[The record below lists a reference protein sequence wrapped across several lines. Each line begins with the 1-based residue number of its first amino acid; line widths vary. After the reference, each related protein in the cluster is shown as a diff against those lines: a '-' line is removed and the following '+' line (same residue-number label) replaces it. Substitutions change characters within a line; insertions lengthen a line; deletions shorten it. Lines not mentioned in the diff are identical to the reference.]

1 VAAVTRIVPI
11 GRMNGG
17 TVNDAS
23 LTSPAPRITLRDIA
37 REAGVSH
44 VTVSRALRNDP
55 TISHGRRKEIK
66 QLAAKMG
73 YRPDPALAALAAYR
87 FTNQSHRIQSALAW
101 VNHWEQPEKL
111 RGYREFDN
119 YWHGA
124 LRAAERFGY
133 HLDDLRWTRDI
144 SARRFEKIL
153 LTRNVRG
160 VLIPPHR
167 KPPDWGEFDWGKF
180 SVVRFGLSVRE
191 PDTHL
196 VTSDQLRA
204 TVMAIQRISSYGYRR
219 IGMVVGAELD
229 RNIGGNY
236 TGGFFAAQ
244 KLFKQDSALSLLLVD
259 SEATPHEVE
268 SPKTTTKLTNLLRT
282 WLAKHKL
289 DALLTADP
297 RVPGLI
303 RELGYRIPQDIAVAG
318 TSISDIPVDAGIN
331 QNGEMIGRIAVQTL
345 VSQINLNERGEPVAP
360 CRILIESSWQDGKSL
375 PRKPIAKQ

>member
-1 VAAVTRIVPI
+1 
-11 GRMNGG
+11 MNGG
-17 TVNDAS
+17 EKPETLPLPSAR
-23 LTSPAPRITLRDIA
+23 RITLRDVA

-55 TISHGRRKEIK
+55 TISLARRKGVK
-66 QLAAKMG
+66 RLADKMG

-87 FTNQSHRIQSALAW
+87 FANQSHKIQSALAW
-101 VNHWEQPEKL
+101 VNHWEQPERL
-111 RGYREFDN
+111 RGYREFNN
-119 YWHGA
+119 YWLGA
-124 LRAAERFGY
+124 MHAAERFGY
-133 HLDDLRWTRDI
+133 HLDDLRWTQDMP
-144 SARRFEKIL
+144 ARRFERIL

-180 SVVRFGLSVRE
+180 SIVRFGLSVRT
-191 PDTHL
+191 PDSHL

-204 TVMAIQRISSYGYRR
+204 TVMAIQKISRYGYRR
-219 IGMVVGAELD
+219 IGMVVGIELD
-229 RNIGGNY
+229 SNIGGNY

-259 SEATPHEVE
+259 SEAPAPNEE
-268 SPKTTTKLTNLLRT
+268 SPKTTAKLKQSLQM
-282 WLAKHKL
+282 WMAKHKL
-289 DALLTADP
+289 DAVLTTDP

-303 RELGYRIPQDIAVAG
+303 CELGYRIPEDIAVAG

-331 QNGEMIGRIAVQTL
+331 QNGEMIGRIAVETL
-345 VSQINLNERGEPVAP
+345 ISNINLNERGEPVAP

-375 PRKPIAKQ
+375 PPKSPPD